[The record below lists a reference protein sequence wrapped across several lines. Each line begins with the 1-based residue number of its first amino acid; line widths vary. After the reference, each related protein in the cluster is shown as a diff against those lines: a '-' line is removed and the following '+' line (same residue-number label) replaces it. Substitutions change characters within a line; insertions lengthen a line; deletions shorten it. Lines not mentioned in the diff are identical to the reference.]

1 MLDFRWVAYDDGV
14 PKFAERS
21 CPMNRMI
28 AFEFLSLMLVAG
40 TATAMTIRNEA
51 GQGLRRA
58 DC

>member
-40 TATAMTIRNEA
+40 TPTAMTIEPKPAKVCSGPN
-51 GQGLRRA
+51 
-58 DC
+58 C